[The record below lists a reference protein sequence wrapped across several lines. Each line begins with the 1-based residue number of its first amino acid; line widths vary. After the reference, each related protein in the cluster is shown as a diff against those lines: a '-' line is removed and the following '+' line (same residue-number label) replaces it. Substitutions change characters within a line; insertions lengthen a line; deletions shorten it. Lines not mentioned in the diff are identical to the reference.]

1 MPRKSVLHI
10 LLKFKTFNVEWR
22 KSILRFLY
30 LDLLN
35 LRIIIPPSVV
45 KPTTTTFR
53 VNLIAPLYT

>member
-22 KSILRFLY
+22 NSILRFLY

-45 KPTTTTFR
+45 KPTTITFR
-53 VNLIAPLYT
+53 VNLIAPL